1 MENIIEEQYKT
12 KLYSLHEKNAITREQ
27 LNHFLQRGL
36 QILNIKDQF
45 HLDSLSHILPYIII
59 GASQSYI
66 NKLNIPYQATSYV
79 AAETYP
85 QSGRYI
91 YKIPGI
97 KGGGGGVRQL
107 TGGQRKF
114 GDNVYASTHKILL
127 GYEAILFSIYN
138 LVENRK
144 HTWEWTFYASHLQHS
159 FPDVYEDLC
168 KLNDIY
174 SKHISSQY
182 FIVVARTSKS
192 FQRSGI
198 TEPYLNNQI
207 TIFNQS
213 ARKII
218 FLTDQN
224 GYDYCSK
231 VIRESDDIIYVTTGD
246 TFNIRYGLSYLKK
259 KYNINL
265 ILNDGG
271 RIMSNGFKENGVIGE
286 ERITLEPY
294 PGKEFLDFYSNNNNN
309 NNNNYLLQDYTL
321 GIKGSGLD
329 GSELNGALIAHSM
342 KIKDES
348 ANVYVYPLDD
358 KELMIIKKS

>member
-1 MENIIEEQYKT
+1 MENILEEQYKT
-12 KLYSLHEKNAITREQ
+12 KLYSLHKKNSITREQ
-27 LNHFLQRGL
+27 LDHFLQRGL
-36 QILNIKDQF
+36 QIINTKDQF
-45 HLDSLSHILPYIII
+45 QLDSLSRILPYIVV
-59 GASQSYI
+59 GASKSYI

-85 QSGRYI
+85 GSGRYI

-97 KGGGGGVRQL
+97 KRGGVRQL
-107 TGGQRKF
+107 TGGKRKF
-114 GDNVYASTHKILL
+114 GDNLYASTHKILM
-127 GYEAILFSIYN
+127 GYKAVLFSIYN
-138 LVENRK
+138 LIENREQ
-144 HTWEWTFYASHLQHS
+144 TMEWTFYASHLQQS
-159 FPDVYEDLC
+159 SPDLYEDLC
-168 KLNDIY
+168 KLNDIH
-174 SKHISSQY
+174 KKQISSQY
-182 FIVVARTSKS
+182 FIVVARNSES

-198 TEPYLNNQI
+198 IESYLKNQI

-218 FLTDQN
+218 FLTDQC

-231 VIRESDDIIYVTTGD
+231 VIKETNNIFYVTTGD
-246 TFNIRYGLSYLKK
+246 TFNIRNGLSCLKK

-271 RIMSNGFKENGVIGE
+271 RIMSNGFKERGVIGE

-294 PGKEFLDFYSNNNNN
+294 PGKEFLDSNNDDF
-309 NNNNYLLQDYTL
+309 LLEDYTL

-329 GSELNGALIAHSM
+329 GSELNGALMAYSI

-358 KELMIIKKS
+358 KELIQKKS

>member
-1 MENIIEEQYKT
+1 MENILEEQYKT
-12 KLYSLHEKNAITREQ
+12 KLYSLHKKNSITQEQ
-27 LNHFLQRGL
+27 LDHFLQRGL
-36 QILNIKDQF
+36 QIIDTKDQL
-45 HLDSLSHILPYIII
+45 HLDSLSRILPYIVV
-59 GASQSYI
+59 GASKSYI
-66 NKLNIPYQATSYV
+66 NKLSIPYQATSYV

-85 QSGRYI
+85 ESGRYI

-97 KGGGGGVRQL
+97 KRGGVRQL
-107 TGGQRKF
+107 TGGKRKF
-114 GDNVYASTHKILL
+114 GDNLYASTHKILM
-127 GYEAILFSIYN
+127 GYKAVLFSIYN
-138 LVENRK
+138 LIENREQ
-144 HTWEWTFYASHLQHS
+144 TMEWTFYASHLQQS
-159 FPDVYEDLC
+159 FPDLYEDLC
-168 KLNDIY
+168 KLNDIH
-174 SKHISSQY
+174 KKQISSQY
-182 FIVVARTSKS
+182 FIVVARNSKS

-198 TEPYLNNQI
+198 IESYLKNQI

-218 FLTDQN
+218 FLTDQS

-231 VIRESDDIIYVTTGD
+231 VIRETDDIIYVTTGD
-246 TFNIRYGLSYLKK
+246 TFNIRNGLSYLKK

-271 RIMSNGFKENGVIGE
+271 RIMSNGFKERGVIGE

-294 PGKEFLDFYSNNNNN
+294 PGNEFLDFNNDDF
-309 NNNNYLLQDYTL
+309 LLEDYTL

-329 GSELNGALIAHSM
+329 GSELNGALMAYSI

-358 KELMIIKKS
+358 KELILKKS